1 MATTRKEPS
10 STSRK
15 GWHCAGCNEYHDDSR
30 ERLEASPGRWLC
42 WPKYDKE
49 LQDKLA
55 KARDTLA

>member
-1 MATTRKEPS
+1 MAKPRKAS
-10 STSRK
+10 SSARPK
-15 GWHCAGCNEYHDDSR
+15 GWHCAGCNEYHEDSR